1 MRKALLMKLQNLVA
15 GERDAR
21 HYHAHE
27 VGSRVP
33 RDRPRGL
40 ATVSKIVVSLLFT
53 VHCSLFTGCGPFW
66 VDPYITVRESS
77 LNWVMIHYYNMSREP
92 IRRVGVE
99 IYGNGL
105 VLVKKGTSE
114 LVSNDFAK
122 RHKEESWDNIKTFR
136 LQLDPKDVNDI
147 FQNLVNFGLL
157 DREKNFRGSKK
168 DSTDRFIAVKANI
181 NSNTY
186 SDNVNMFEEDPDLAE
201 QLLDVVREFQ
211 NPAQ

>member
-1 MRKALLMKLQNLVA
+1 MRKALLMKL
-15 GERDAR
+15 
-21 HYHAHE
+21 YHSHE
-27 VGSRVP
+27 VGSCVP
-33 RDRPRGL
+33 RDRPRGF
-40 ATVSKIVVSLLFT
+40 ATVLKIVVFLLFI
-53 VHCSLFTGCGPFW
+53 VHCSLFSGCGPFW
-66 VDPYITVRESS
+66 VDPYITVKESS

-122 RHKEESWDNIKTFR
+122 RHKDESWDSIKTFR

-157 DREKNFRGSKK
+157 DREKTFKSSKK
-168 DSTDRFIAVKANI
+168 DSQDRFIAVKANI

-201 QLLDVVREFQ
+201 QLLDVIREFQ
-211 NPAQ
+211 NPAMR